1 MDEKKKNIWH
11 GQHKIGHCPRP
22 AFRGF
27 GFGVRKKANKNAGS
41 RLGMTNRLDNPNV
54 NKVFLYTTSYK
65 PIRHVFRTIVWLN
78 LTGDWDIW
86 HDMMWHDVTKGSG
99 LEMMAV
105 KREKAVNASLT
116 IHRISQCIQS
126 LFETMGKIGKTHTV
140 TWIKYCS
147 KYSMCLLPGEGLLY
161 CFFPFFFHLTVL
173 IVSLVC
179 EFQRQSQAGS
189 VAAEVAIH
197 QDSRQL
203 ACHGLP
209 RFSLVCWCWMCW
221 CWSRQLMFKQL
232 HWYSHVEPRLSME
245 AVISKVLAGDCHGQ
259 LWLLDRRP
267 AWRVWGTFDLQVL
280 PCVQHFSNLFCI
292 CPKCPHCHRLQLR
305 HLLWS
310 EVWA

>member
-1 MDEKKKNIWH
+1 MLHTVCYIQYTSIHLYYITYIIYITCTYRSYNDSDHDGWKKNIWH
-11 GQHKIGHCPRP
+11 GQHKIGHYPRP

-161 CFFPFFFHLTVL
+161 CFFPFFFPSYCVDCVVGLRISATITGWISGSRSCYPPGQQAVGLSWPAQIFFGVLVLDVLVL
-173 IVSLVC
+173 ITATYVQAASLV
-179 EFQRQSQAGS
+179 QPRRATSIHGS
-189 VAAEVAIH
+189 
-197 QDSRQL
+197 
-203 ACHGLP
+203 CH
-209 RFSLVCWCWMCW
+209 
-221 CWSRQLMFKQL
+221 FK
-232 HWYSHVEPRLSME
+232 SSCRRLSW
-245 AVISKVLAGDCHGQ
+245 ATLIAG
-259 LWLLDRRP
+259 
-267 AWRVWGTFDLQVL
+267 
-280 PCVQHFSNLFCI
+280 
-292 CPKCPHCHRLQLR
+292 
-305 HLLWS
+305 
-310 EVWA
+310 

>member
-1 MDEKKKNIWH
+1 
-11 GQHKIGHCPRP
+11 
-22 AFRGF
+22 
-27 GFGVRKKANKNAGS
+27 
-41 RLGMTNRLDNPNV
+41 MT
-54 NKVFLYTTSYK
+54 
-65 PIRHVFRTIVWLN
+65 WC
-78 LTGDWDIW
+78 
-86 HDMMWHDVTKGSG
+86 DMMWQKVQAWRWWPWSG
-99 LEMMAV
+99 
-105 KREKAVNASLT
+105 RRPW
-116 IHRISQCIQS
+116 IHRFQFIGFLNAFNHSS
-126 LFETMGKIGKTHTV
+126 KPWEKLGKHI

-147 KYSMCLLPGEGLLY
+147 NYSMCLLPGEGLLY
-161 CFFPFFFHLTVL
+161 CFFPSFFHLTVL

-179 EFQRQSQAGS
+179 EFHNHRLDQWQQKLLSTRTAGS
-189 VAAEVAIH
+189 WPVM
-197 QDSRQL
+197 

-209 RFSLVCWCWMCW
+209 RFSLVWCWMCW

-245 AVISKVLAGDCHGQ
+245 AVISRVLAGDCHGQ

-267 AWRVWGTFDLQVL
+267 AWRVCGAFDLQVL